1 MYSILYIHIWVPCF
15 NFDVYSASFQF
26 HRRRGA
32 GWMEVSVC
40 VAQISICPVNLN
52 PALHLLDVRVTQL
65 LGARCIIVIGQSR
78 VVVPAAQL

>member
-1 MYSILYIHIWVPCF
+1 MDGGV
-15 NFDVYSASFQF
+15 
-26 HRRRGA
+26 G
-32 GWMEVSVC
+32 VC
-40 VAQISICPVNLN
+40 GTHQLCPVNLN